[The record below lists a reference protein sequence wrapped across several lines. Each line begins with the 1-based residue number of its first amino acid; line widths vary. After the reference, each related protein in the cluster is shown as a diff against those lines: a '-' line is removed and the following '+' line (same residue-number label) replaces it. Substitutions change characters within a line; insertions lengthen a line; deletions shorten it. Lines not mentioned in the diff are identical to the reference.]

1 MNESFVT
8 VVGNVVS
15 DPVPRPTKVGKPFA
29 TLRVASTTRRW
40 DVETRAFVDGSTNYV
55 NVVAFNA
62 LAANVMTKVKK
73 GHPVVVYGRLR
84 VNQWE
89 TEKGEPRTSVEI
101 DAYTLGH
108 DLTRGHSSFTRP
120 ERTQLDSNDRLADP
134 EIQRAFGE
142 GGEDGEDGEGV
153 KGGEGAGSDGPGEL
167 SGHRQGDQ
175 EGDREGDREGSTE
188 GDHGVLVHGGFG
200 RRIEDADTDDYVV
213 VAET

>member
-15 DPVPRPTKVGKPFA
+15 DPVSRPTKVGRPFA

-40 DVETRAFVDGSTNYV
+40 DLETRTFVDGSTNYV

-62 LAANVMTKVKK
+62 LAANVMTSVKK

-89 TEKGEPRTSVEI
+89 TDKGEPRTTVEI

-108 DLTRGHSSFTRP
+108 DLTRGYSEFTKP
-120 ERTQLDSNDRLADP
+120 DRTQLDTNDRLADP
-134 EIQRAFGE
+134 EIQRSFDE
-142 GGEDGEDGEGV
+142 GSADGEDRGVGEQRT
-153 KGGEGAGSDGPGEL
+153 D
-167 SGHRQGDQ
+167 D
-175 EGDREGDREGSTE
+175 DRSVE
-188 GDHGVLVHGGFG
+188 GDHGVLVEGGFG
-200 RRIEDADTDDYVV
+200 RRIEDAETDDYVV
-213 VAET
+213 VGAT